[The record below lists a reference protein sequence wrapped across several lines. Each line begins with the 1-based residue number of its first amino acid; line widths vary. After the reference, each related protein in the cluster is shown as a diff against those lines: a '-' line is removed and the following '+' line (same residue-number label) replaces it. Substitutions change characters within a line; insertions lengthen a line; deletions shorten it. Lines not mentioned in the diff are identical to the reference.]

1 MQPGQVFPAQYAQL
15 LAEKAQQVG
24 QLFNSFAMPP
34 VQIFPS
40 PAEHYRCRA
49 EFRVWHD
56 GDDLYHIMFDPET
69 KTRHRIDYFP
79 VAIKTIADFM
89 PRLIDALKRRPLLRN
104 RLYQIDY
111 LSGLSGELLVSL
123 IYKKPVPA
131 EWADEVRQL
140 KAELTADH
148 PLDFIGRARKQK
160 ILIDRDFITE
170 NLQVDDRQLSY
181 QQVENSFSQPNA
193 VVNQQMLGWACDIA
207 RQSQGDLL
215 ELYCGNGNFS
225 LALAPYFRQVV
236 ATELSKVS
244 MKSAELNIRQ
254 NQIDNVQVLAMS
266 AEDVSA
272 ALAQGNALKHID
284 LNGLTLNTILVD
296 PPRAGLDPATV
307 QLVSRFDDILY
318 ISCNPATLADN
329 LQTLTQTHEVQQ
341 FAFFDQFPY
350 THHMESG
357 VWLRRKTSI

>member
-1 MQPGQVFPAQYAQL
+1 MQPGQVYPTQYAQL
-15 LAEKAQQVG
+15 LADKANDVR
-24 QLFNSFAMPP
+24 QLFSAFAMPQP
-34 VQIFPS
+34 QVFVSAPQ
-40 PAEHYRCRA
+40 HYRCRA
-49 EFRVWHD
+49 EFRVWHE
-56 GDDLYHIMFDPET
+56 GDDLYHIMFDPKT

-89 PRLIDALKRRPLLRN
+89 PRLIEAIKRRPLLRN

-123 IYKKPVPA
+123 IYKKPVPV
-131 EWADEVRQL
+131 EWADEVQQL
-140 KAELTADH
+140 KAELSTDH

-170 NLQVDDRQLSY
+170 QLQIEGRQLSY

-193 VVNQQMLGWACDIA
+193 AVNQQMLSWACQISK
-207 RQSQGDLL
+207 QLSGDLL

-244 MKSAELNIRQ
+244 IKSAELNIRQ
-254 NQIDNVQVLAMS
+254 NQINNVQVLAMS

-284 LNGLTLNTILVD
+284 LTGLALNTILVD

-329 LQTLTQTHEVQQ
+329 LQTLTQTHDVLQ

-357 VWLRRKTSI
+357 VWLRRKTS

>member
-1 MQPGQVFPAQYAQL
+1 MQPGQVYPTQYAQL
-15 LAEKAQQVG
+15 LADKANDVR
-24 QLFNSFAMPP
+24 QLFSAFAMPQP
-34 VQIFPS
+34 QVFASAPQ
-40 PAEHYRCRA
+40 HYRCRA
-49 EFRVWHD
+49 EFRVWHE
-56 GDDLYHIMFDPET
+56 GDDLYHIMFDPQT

-89 PRLIDALKRRPLLRN
+89 PRLIEAIKRRPLLRN

-123 IYKKPVPA
+123 IYKKPVPV
-131 EWADEVRQL
+131 EWADEVQQL
-140 KAELTADH
+140 KAELSTDH

-170 NLQVDDRQLSY
+170 QLQIEGRQLSY

-193 VVNQQMLGWACDIA
+193 AVNQQMLSWACQISK
-207 RQSQGDLL
+207 QLSGDLL

-244 MKSAELNIRQ
+244 IKSAELNIRQ
-254 NQIDNVQVLAMS
+254 NQINNVQVLAMS

-272 ALAQGNALKHID
+272 ALAQGNALKNID
-284 LNGLTLNTILVD
+284 LTGLALNTILVD

-329 LQTLTQTHEVQQ
+329 LQTLTQTHDVLQ

-357 VWLRRKTSI
+357 VWLRRKTS

>member
-1 MQPGQVFPAQYAQL
+1 MQPGQVYPTQYAQL
-15 LAEKAQQVG
+15 LADKANDVR
-24 QLFNSFAMPP
+24 QLFSAFAMPQP
-34 VQIFPS
+34 QVFASAPQ
-40 PAEHYRCRA
+40 HYRCRA
-49 EFRVWHD
+49 EFRVWHV
-56 GDDLYHIMFDPET
+56 GDDLYHIMFDPQT

-89 PRLIDALKRRPLLRN
+89 PRLIEAIKRRPLLRN

-123 IYKKPVPA
+123 IYKKPVPV
-131 EWADEVRQL
+131 EWADEVQQL
-140 KAELTADH
+140 KAELSTDH

-170 NLQVDDRQLSY
+170 HLHIENRQISY

-193 VVNQQMLGWACDIA
+193 AVNQQMLSWACQISK
-207 RQSQGDLL
+207 QLSGDLL

-244 MKSAELNIRQ
+244 IKSAELNIRQ
-254 NQIDNVQVLAMS
+254 NQINNVQVLAMS

-272 ALAQGNALKHID
+272 ALAQGNALKNID
-284 LNGLTLNTILVD
+284 LTGLALNTILVD

-329 LQTLTQTHEVQQ
+329 LQTLTQTHDVLQ

-357 VWLRRKTSI
+357 VWLRRKTS

>member
-1 MQPGQVFPAQYAQL
+1 MQPGQVYPTQYAQL
-15 LAEKAQQVG
+15 LADKANDVR
-24 QLFNSFAMPP
+24 QLFSAFAMPQP
-34 VQIFPS
+34 QVFASAPQ
-40 PAEHYRCRA
+40 HYRCRA
-49 EFRVWHD
+49 EFRVWHE

-89 PRLIDALKRRPLLRN
+89 PRLIEAIKRRPLLRS

-123 IYKKPVPA
+123 IYKKPVPP

-140 KAELTADH
+140 KTELCTDH

-170 NLQVDDRQLSY
+170 QLQIEDRQLSY

-193 VVNQQMLGWACDIA
+193 AVNQQMLSWACQISK
-207 RQSQGDLL
+207 QLSGDLL

-244 MKSAELNIRQ
+244 IKSAELNIRQ
-254 NQIDNVQVLAMS
+254 NQITNVQVLAMS

-272 ALAQGNALKHID
+272 ALAQGNALKQLD
-284 LNGLTLNTILVD
+284 LTGLALNTILVD

-329 LQTLTQTHEVQQ
+329 LQTLTQTHDVLQ

-357 VWLRRKTSI
+357 VWLRRKTV

>member
-1 MQPGQVFPAQYAQL
+1 MQPGQVYPTQYAQL
-15 LAEKAQQVG
+15 LADKANDVR
-24 QLFNSFAMPP
+24 QLFSAFAMPQP
-34 VQIFPS
+34 QVFASAPQ
-40 PAEHYRCRA
+40 HYRCRA
-49 EFRVWHD
+49 EFRVWHE
-56 GDDLYHIMFDPET
+56 GDDLYHIMFDPQT

-89 PRLIDALKRRPLLRN
+89 PRLIEAIKRRPLLRN

-123 IYKKPVPA
+123 IYKKPVPV

-140 KAELTADH
+140 KAELSTDH

-170 NLQVDDRQLSY
+170 HLHIENRQISY

-193 VVNQQMLGWACDIA
+193 AVNQQMLSWACQISE
-207 RQSQGDLL
+207 QLSGDLL

-244 MKSAELNIRQ
+244 IKSAELNIRQ
-254 NQIDNVQVLAMS
+254 NQINNVQVLAMS

-284 LNGLTLNTILVD
+284 LTGLALNTILVD

-329 LQTLTQTHEVQQ
+329 LQTLTQTHDVLQ

-357 VWLRRKTSI
+357 VWLRRKTS

>member
-1 MQPGQVFPAQYAQL
+1 MQPGQVYPTQYAQL
-15 LAEKAQQVG
+15 LADKANDVR
-24 QLFNSFAMPP
+24 QLFSAFAMPQP
-34 VQIFPS
+34 QVFASAPQ
-40 PAEHYRCRA
+40 HYRCRA
-49 EFRVWHD
+49 EFRVWHE
-56 GDDLYHIMFDPET
+56 GDDLYHIMFDPQT

-89 PRLIDALKRRPLLRN
+89 PRLIEAIKRRPLLRN

-123 IYKKPVPA
+123 IYKKPVPV

-140 KAELTADH
+140 KAELSTDH

-170 NLQVDDRQLSY
+170 QLHIENRQISY

-193 VVNQQMLGWACDIA
+193 AVNQQMLSWACQISE
-207 RQSQGDLL
+207 QLSGDLL

-244 MKSAELNIRQ
+244 IKSAELNIRQ
-254 NQIDNVQVLAMS
+254 NQINNVQVLAMS

-284 LNGLTLNTILVD
+284 LTGLALNTILVD

-329 LQTLTQTHEVQQ
+329 LQTLTQTHDVLQ

-357 VWLRRKTSI
+357 VWLRRKTS

>member
-24 QLFNSFAMPP
+24 QLFTHFAMPQP
-34 VQIFPS
+34 QIFQS

-49 EFRVWHD
+49 EFRVWHE

-89 PRLIDALKRRPLLRN
+89 PRLIEAIKRRPLLRN

-123 IYKKPVPA
+123 IYKKPVPP

-140 KAELTADH
+140 KTELCTDH

-170 NLQVDDRQLSY
+170 QLQIEDRQLSY

-193 VVNQQMLGWACDIA
+193 AVNQQMLSWACQISK
-207 RQSQGDLL
+207 QLSGDLL

-225 LALAPYFRQVV
+225 LALTPYFRQVV

-244 MKSAELNIRQ
+244 IKSAELNIRQ
-254 NQIDNVQVLAMS
+254 NQITNVQVLAMS

-272 ALAQGNALKHID
+272 ALAQGNALKQLD
-284 LNGLTLNTILVD
+284 LSGLSLNTVLVD

-329 LQTLTQTHEVQQ
+329 LQTLTQTHDVLQ

-357 VWLRRKTSI
+357 VWLRRKTA

>member
-1 MQPGQVFPAQYAQL
+1 MQPGQVYPTQYAQL
-15 LAEKAQQVG
+15 LANKANDVR
-24 QLFNSFAMPP
+24 QLFSAFAMPQP
-34 VQIFPS
+34 QVFASAPQ
-40 PAEHYRCRA
+40 HYRCRA
-49 EFRVWHD
+49 EFRVWHE
-56 GDDLYHIMFDPET
+56 GDDLYHIMFDPQT

-89 PRLIDALKRRPLLRN
+89 PRLIEAIKRRPLLRN

-123 IYKKPVPA
+123 IYKKPVPV
-131 EWADEVRQL
+131 EWADEVQQL
-140 KAELTADH
+140 KAELSTDH

-170 NLQVDDRQLSY
+170 QLHIENRQISY

-193 VVNQQMLGWACDIA
+193 AVNQQMLSWACQISE
-207 RQSQGDLL
+207 QLSGDLL

-244 MKSAELNIRQ
+244 IKSAELNIRQ
-254 NQIDNVQVLAMS
+254 NQINNVQVLAMS

-284 LNGLTLNTILVD
+284 LTGLALNTILVD

-329 LQTLTQTHEVQQ
+329 LQTLTQTHDVLQ

-357 VWLRRKTSI
+357 VWLRRKTS

>member
-1 MQPGQVFPAQYAQL
+1 MQPGQVYPTQYAQL
-15 LAEKAQQVG
+15 LADKANDVR
-24 QLFNSFAMPP
+24 QLFSAFAMPQP
-34 VQIFPS
+34 QVFASAPQ
-40 PAEHYRCRA
+40 HYRCRA
-49 EFRVWHD
+49 EFRVWHE
-56 GDDLYHIMFDPET
+56 GDDLYHIMFDPQT

-89 PRLIDALKRRPLLRN
+89 PRLIEAIKRRPLLRN

-123 IYKKPVPA
+123 IYKKPVPV

-140 KAELTADH
+140 KAELSTDH

-170 NLQVDDRQLSY
+170 HLHIENRQISY

-193 VVNQQMLGWACDIA
+193 AVNQQMLSWACQISK
-207 RQSQGDLL
+207 QLSGDLL

-244 MKSAELNIRQ
+244 IKSAELNIRQ
-254 NQIDNVQVLAMS
+254 NQINNVQVLAMS

-272 ALAQGNALKHID
+272 ALAQGNALEHID
-284 LNGLTLNTILVD
+284 LTGLALNTILVD

-329 LQTLTQTHEVQQ
+329 LQTLTQTHDVLQ

-357 VWLRRKTSI
+357 VWLRRKTS

>member
-1 MQPGQVFPAQYAQL
+1 MQPGQVYPTQYAQL
-15 LAEKAQQVG
+15 LADKANDVR
-24 QLFNSFAMPP
+24 QLFSAFAMPQP
-34 VQIFPS
+34 QVFASAPQ
-40 PAEHYRCRA
+40 HYRCRA
-49 EFRVWHD
+49 EFRVWHE
-56 GDDLYHIMFDPET
+56 GDDLYHIMFDPQT

-89 PRLIDALKRRPLLRN
+89 PRLIEAIKRRPLLRN

-123 IYKKPVPA
+123 IYKKPVPV
-131 EWADEVRQL
+131 EWADEVQQL
-140 KAELTADH
+140 KAELSTDH

-170 NLQVDDRQLSY
+170 QLQIEGRQLSY

-193 VVNQQMLGWACDIA
+193 AVNQQMLSWACQISK
-207 RQSQGDLL
+207 QLSGDLL

-244 MKSAELNIRQ
+244 IKSAELNIRQ
-254 NQIDNVQVLAMS
+254 NQINNVQVLAMS

-284 LNGLTLNTILVD
+284 LTGLALNTILVD

-329 LQTLTQTHEVQQ
+329 LQTLTQTHDVLQ

-357 VWLRRKTSI
+357 VWLRRKTS

>member
-1 MQPGQVFPAQYAQL
+1 MQPGQVYPTQYAQL
-15 LAEKAQQVG
+15 LADKANDVR
-24 QLFNSFAMPP
+24 QLFSAFAMPQP
-34 VQIFPS
+34 QVFASAPQ
-40 PAEHYRCRA
+40 HYRCRA
-49 EFRVWHD
+49 EFRVWHE
-56 GDDLYHIMFDPET
+56 GDDLYHIMFDPQT

-89 PRLIDALKRRPLLRN
+89 PRLIEAIKRRPLLRN

-123 IYKKPVPA
+123 IYKKPVPV

-140 KAELTADH
+140 KAELSTDH

-170 NLQVDDRQLSY
+170 HLHIENRQISY

-193 VVNQQMLGWACDIA
+193 AVNQQMLSWACQISK
-207 RQSQGDLL
+207 QLSGDLL

-244 MKSAELNIRQ
+244 IKSAELNIRQ
-254 NQIDNVQVLAMS
+254 NQINNVQVLAMS

-284 LNGLTLNTILVD
+284 LTGLALNTILVD

-329 LQTLTQTHEVQQ
+329 LQTLTQTHDVLQ

-357 VWLRRKTSI
+357 VWLRRKTS

>member
-1 MQPGQVFPAQYAQL
+1 MQPGQVYPTQYAQL
-15 LAEKAQQVG
+15 LADKANDVR
-24 QLFNSFAMPP
+24 QLFSAFAMPQP
-34 VQIFPS
+34 QVFASAPQ
-40 PAEHYRCRA
+40 HYRCRA
-49 EFRVWHD
+49 EFRVWHE
-56 GDDLYHIMFDPET
+56 GDDLYHIMFDPQT

-89 PRLIDALKRRPLLRN
+89 PRLIEAIKRRPLLRN

-123 IYKKPVPA
+123 IYKKPVPV
-131 EWADEVRQL
+131 EWADEVQQL
-140 KAELTADH
+140 KAELSTDH

-170 NLQVDDRQLSY
+170 QLHIENRQISY

-193 VVNQQMLGWACDIA
+193 AVNQQMLSWACQISE
-207 RQSQGDLL
+207 QLSGDLL

-244 MKSAELNIRQ
+244 IKSAELNIRQ
-254 NQIDNVQVLAMS
+254 NQINNVQVLAMS

-284 LNGLTLNTILVD
+284 LTGLALNTILVD

-329 LQTLTQTHEVQQ
+329 LQTLTQTHDVLQ

-357 VWLRRKTSI
+357 VWLRRKTA

>member
-1 MQPGQVFPAQYAQL
+1 MQPGQVYPTQYAQL
-15 LAEKAQQVG
+15 LADKANDVR
-24 QLFNSFAMPP
+24 QLFSAFAMPQP
-34 VQIFPS
+34 QVFASAPQ
-40 PAEHYRCRA
+40 HYRCRA
-49 EFRVWHD
+49 EFRVWHE
-56 GDDLYHIMFDPET
+56 GDDLYHIMFDPQT

-89 PRLIDALKRRPLLRN
+89 PRLIEAIKRRPLLRN

-123 IYKKPVPA
+123 IYKKPVPP
-131 EWADEVRQL
+131 EWADEIRQL
-140 KAELTADH
+140 KAELLTDH

-170 NLQVDDRQLSY
+170 QLQIENRQLSY

-193 VVNQQMLGWACDIA
+193 AVNQQMLGWACQISK
-207 RQSQGDLL
+207 QLGGDLL

-244 MKSAELNIRQ
+244 IKSAELNIRQ
-254 NQIDNVQVLAMS
+254 NQINNVQVLAMS

-272 ALAQGNALKHID
+272 ALAQGNALKQLD
-284 LNGLTLNTILVD
+284 LTGLALNTILVD

-329 LQTLTQTHEVQQ
+329 LRTLTQTHDVIQ

-357 VWLRRKTSI
+357 VWLRRKTA

>member
-1 MQPGQVFPAQYAQL
+1 
-15 LAEKAQQVG
+15 
-24 QLFNSFAMPP
+24 
-34 VQIFPS
+34 
-40 PAEHYRCRA
+40 
-49 EFRVWHD
+49 
-56 GDDLYHIMFDPET
+56 
-69 KTRHRIDYFP
+69 
-79 VAIKTIADFM
+79 
-89 PRLIDALKRRPLLRN
+89 
-104 RLYQIDY
+104 
-111 LSGLSGELLVSL
+111 LLVSL
-123 IYKKPVPA
+123 IYKKPVPV

-140 KAELTADH
+140 KAELCTDH

-170 NLQVDDRQLSY
+170 QLHIENRQISY

-193 VVNQQMLGWACDIA
+193 AVNQQMLSWACQISK
-207 RQSQGDLL
+207 QLSGDLL

-244 MKSAELNIRQ
+244 IKSAELNIRQ
-254 NQIDNVQVLAMS
+254 NQINNVQVLAMS

-284 LNGLTLNTILVD
+284 LTGLALNTILVD
-296 PPRAGLDPATV
+296 PPRAGLDLATV

-329 LQTLTQTHEVQQ
+329 LQTLTQTHEVLQ

-357 VWLRRKTSI
+357 VWLRRKTS

>member
-1 MQPGQVFPAQYAQL
+1 MQPGQVYPTQYAQL
-15 LAEKAQQVG
+15 LADKANDVR
-24 QLFNSFAMPP
+24 QLFSAFAMPQP
-34 VQIFPS
+34 QVFASAPQ
-40 PAEHYRCRA
+40 HYRCRA
-49 EFRVWHD
+49 EFRVWHE

-89 PRLIDALKRRPLLRN
+89 PRLIEAIKRRPLLRN

-123 IYKKPVPA
+123 IYKKPVPP

-140 KAELTADH
+140 KAELCTDH

-170 NLQVDDRQLSY
+170 QLQIEDRQLSY

-193 VVNQQMLGWACDIA
+193 AVNQQMLSWACQISK
-207 RQSQGDLL
+207 QLSGDLL

-244 MKSAELNIRQ
+244 IKSAELNIRQ
-254 NQIDNVQVLAMS
+254 NQITNVQVLAMS

-272 ALAQGNALKHID
+272 ALARGNALKQLD
-284 LNGLTLNTILVD
+284 LTGLALNTILVD

-307 QLVSRFDDILY
+307 QLVSRFEDILY

-329 LQTLTQTHEVQQ
+329 LQTLTQTHDVLQ

-357 VWLRRKTSI
+357 VWLRRKTA